1 MRIVAISSKVG
12 DIVTPTQA
20 AIDANE
26 DLRKALKGC
35 RHNQGEV
42 ILVYDDYM
50 PCPIV
55 VQFENNAIYPLE
67 QSEIEK

>member
-1 MRIVAISSKVG
+1 MARIVAITSRVG

-20 AIDANE
+20 AIDGNE

-42 ILVYDDYM
+42 ILIYDDYM
-50 PCPIV
+50 PCPLIV
-55 VQFENNAIYPLE
+55 EFETGAIFPLE
-67 QSEIEK
+67 QSEVE

>member
-1 MRIVAISSKVG
+1 MMRIVAITSKVG

-50 PCPIV
+50 PCPVIIE
-55 VQFENNAIYPLE
+55 FENGQIFPVEQWELE
-67 QSEIEK
+67 